1 MKIHIPKAYLLIGI
15 VLTAGIVISSIYN
28 IVSSNSRIRKEA
40 NKEINIEI
48 LEETENKEKDENKN
62 KEESDTKEKKSGEK
76 TENVQ
81 LEDLQSRITS
91 IEEQSKSKD
100 VRIETLQN
108 TINMLQSEIRELRNS
123 TDKARIKELEE
134 ENASLKKQLEELL
147 STKQEEKNNEGKIR
161 AGRVIIK
168 VNSLIQGLSLEEQA
182 KDINLRVAIEEKT
195 IYEDMVSKDTQS
207 MSLNIEGMGVVSI
220 KIYMNGNLNK
230 QTKLDLNK
238 ENPTWIAE

>member
-62 KEESDTKEKKSGEK
+62 EEENDTKEKESGEK
-76 TENVQ
+76 TENIQ

-108 TINMLQSEIRELRNS
+108 TINMLQNEIRELRNS

-168 VNSLIQGLSLEEQA
+168 VNSLIQRLSLEEQA

-195 IYEDMVSKDTQS
+195 IYDDMVSRDTQS

-230 QTKLDLNK
+230 QTQLDLNK